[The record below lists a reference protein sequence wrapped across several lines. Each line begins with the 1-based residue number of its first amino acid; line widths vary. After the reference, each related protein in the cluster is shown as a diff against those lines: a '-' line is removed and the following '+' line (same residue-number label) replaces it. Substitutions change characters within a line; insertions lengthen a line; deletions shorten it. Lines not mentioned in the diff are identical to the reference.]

1 MNLEGR
7 GIEDP
12 GAGNDMSVELS
23 GDRIEDLAGGSGP
36 EARLIEAC
44 RSGDEGAFNLLVWRW
59 EKPLYNFIWKYTGDA
74 ALAEDLV
81 QETFLRVLG
90 SIRRYTHQGSFSTWL
105 YRIAINLC
113 KDHLKRRRLPM
124 VSLHDFYTTASGER
138 VYVQDRVADEGARTD
153 EETEAGRRVE
163 LVRRLLDALPEE
175 ERVVILLKEYQDL
188 TFREIAQ
195 TLGVPEGT
203 VKSRLYHG
211 LRGMKESLARSG
223 ITGRAALGGAL

>member
-1 MNLEGR
+1 MTMDTKSPN
-7 GIEDP
+7 P
-12 GAGNDMSVELS
+12 GPGNDMPVGVDGE
-23 GDRIEDLAGGSGP
+23 RIEDLTGGSGH
-36 EARLIEAC
+36 EARLIKAC
-44 RSGDEGAFNLLVWRW
+44 REGDEGAFNLLVWRW

-124 VSLHDFYTTASGER
+124 VSLNDFYTTASGER
-138 VYVQDRVADEGARTD
+138 VHVQDRVADEGARTD
-153 EETEAGRRVE
+153 GEMEAGRRAE
-163 LVRRLLDALPEE
+163 LVRRLLETLPEE

-188 TFREIAQ
+188 TFREIAEA
-195 TLGVPEGT
+195 LGVPEGT

-211 LRGMKESLARSG
+211 LRAMRESLVRSG
-223 ITGRAALGGAL
+223 ITGMAALGGAS